1 MGGEAGRCNT
11 AAEPSQTWIKR
22 PTKPVGIHQTLKLG
36 RAYTVKP
43 SPPSRSGQLVIPASN
58 LREESLSIRRSES
71 FPSVRLHL
79 FQLSSGNTRAHEFR
93 TSFSYLLRI
102 LKIRT
107 IYSISFNFSRHN
119 TNFTVSWDGFRKE
132 NFAKRILQ
140 LSEIQFSST
149 NFTNF
154 TRDYRSWTRNANLGK
169 LHPTSGY
176 ENFHPSVQWGKRK
189 ERERER

>member
-107 IYSISFNFSRHN
+107 ILYPLIFLDTIPILLSVE
-119 TNFTVSWDGFRKE
+119 TGLE
-132 NFAKRILQ
+132 KRILPNEFCNYQ
-140 LSEIQFSST
+140 RF
-149 NFTNF
+149 NFLAQISLISQGII
-154 TRDYRSWTRNANLGK
+154 DLG
-169 LHPTSGY
+169 HET
-176 ENFHPSVQWGKRK
+176 QI
-189 ERERER
+189 

>member
-1 MGGEAGRCNT
+1 MTDRFTNTLQKKNCPNLETVFAHNLIKSRPEVGGEAGRCNT

-43 SPPSRSGQLVIPASN
+43 SPPSRSGQLVIPANN

-93 TSFSYLLRI
+93 TSFHLLRI

-119 TNFTVSWDGFRKE
+119 TNFTVS
-132 NFAKRILQ
+132 
-140 LSEIQFSST
+140 
-149 NFTNF
+149 
-154 TRDYRSWTRNANLGK
+154 
-169 LHPTSGY
+169 
-176 ENFHPSVQWGKRK
+176 
-189 ERERER
+189 